1 MIDAMESPGFA
12 AEANG
17 EATVETY
24 TVAFGRE
31 GEPEQGIVIG
41 RLAGGARFIAN
52 TPPDAGLMWAMT
64 REEFIGRRGRVSL
77 DSGTQRNLFEVT
89 A

>member
-1 MIDAMESPGFA
+1 MESPPFA
-12 AEANG
+12 EQAEG

-24 TVAFGRE
+24 TVIFNRD

-41 RLAGGARFIAN
+41 RLDNGTRSRFFAN
-52 TPPDAGLMWAMT
+52 TPPDRDLMLAIT
-64 REEFIGRRGRVSL
+64 REEFIGRRGKVRTE
-77 DSGTQRNLFEVT
+77 GGRNVFEP